1 MPLPSKRDPQQLALT
16 LEPWFAAR
24 LGAPCRITDVSIPEG
39 SGMSSETL
47 LFTVHHGDRS
57 EAVVTRLR
65 PDMNDWPVFPVYDLA
80 AQAGAMTLVAR
91 YTSLP
96 VPNVRFLEND
106 ESLLGSPFLVMGR
119 VNGRA
124 LPDMPPYVFG
134 GSFLDDF
141 SVDDQRALARTVASI
156 QARIHSIDLQRASN
170 DGVDLSFLP
179 TPTGDDIARLLAEQR
194 AYYDWARGDLR
205 LPVIERA
212 LDWLTEH
219 RPTDPGPTVLN
230 WGDARPGNVMFDGL
244 APTAVLDWE
253 MVNAGPAGVD
263 VGWLVFM
270 HMFFQ
275 SLADVFQLPGFPE
288 FCRVDDVLEAYVA
301 AGGREIDDFEWYV
314 NYASLRFAAIA
325 IRTSLREVAYGNR
338 EMPDDP
344 EDLIMHKAML
354 YEQID
359 A

>member
-1 MPLPSKRDPQQLALT
+1 MPLPSKRDPEQLART

-24 LGAPCRITDVSIPEG
+24 IGAPCQITDVGIPEG
-39 SGMSSETL
+39 TGMSSETL

-57 EAVVTRLR
+57 EPVVTRLR
-65 PDMNDWPVFPVYDLA
+65 PDMTDWPVFPVYDLA
-80 AQAGAMTLVAR
+80 AQSGAMKLVAA
-91 YTSLP
+91 YSSVP
-96 VPNVRFLEND
+96 VPNVRFFESD
-106 ESLLGSPFLVMGR
+106 ESLLGSPFLVMDR
-119 VNGRA
+119 VGGRA

-134 GSFLDDF
+134 GSFLDEF
-141 SVDDQRALARTVASI
+141 SVDQQRDLTRTVAAL
-156 QARIHSIDLQRASN
+156 QARIHAVDLDRARR

-179 TPTGDDIARLLAEQR
+179 TTNGDDVTRLLAEQR

-212 LDWLTEH
+212 LDWLAAH
-219 RPTDPGPTVLN
+219 RPATPGPTVLN

-253 MVNAGPAGVD
+253 MVNVGPAGVD

-288 FCRVDDVLEAYVA
+288 FCRADDVQQAYVA

-314 NYASLRFAAIA
+314 VYGSLRFAAIA

-338 EMPDDP
+338 DMPTDP
-344 EDLIMHKAML
+344 EDLIMHKALL
-354 YEQID
+354 YEQIG